1 MTATDVRPPR
11 VSELLPREID
21 VVPTVNELFVS
32 EAFAMFVNVLVEPE
46 IDLLVNVS
54 VLVRA
59 TSVSVPVGIVT
70 VPLLDMDAM
79 TGSVRVLLVSV

>member
-21 VVPTVNELFVS
+21 VVPTVSELFVS
-32 EAFAMFVNVLVEPE
+32 EAFAMFVSVLVEPE

-59 TSVSVPVGIVT
+59 TNVSVPVGMVT
-70 VPLLDMDAM
+70 VPLFDMDAM
-79 TGSVRVLLVSV
+79 TGSVKVLLVSV